1 MVLWKQL
8 LGWGVGIGGGKDRK
22 YPFTVP
28 AALAGGTFH
37 PTGGKTYVANSKGL
51 LYKNTA
57 TGTAL
62 SFTETLYSC
71 PVPRVVL
78 RQAKLFTWPEKNK
91 LGVGRTGLF
100 SKLLDVSQHI
110 EESCES

>member
-1 MVLWKQL
+1 MVIWKQL
-8 LGWGVGIGGGKDRK
+8 LGWGAGMGGVKDRK

-37 PTGGKTYVANSKGL
+37 LTRGKTYVANSKGL
-51 LYKNTA
+51 LYKNTE
-57 TGTAL
+57 TGTSL
-62 SFTETLYSC
+62 SFTETLYSW
-71 PVPRVVL
+71 PVLRIVL

-91 LGVGRTGLF
+91 LEVGRMGLF